1 MHFRGTLYRA
11 LNPVW
16 ARTPLSGEGARRYGG
31 RFNRRGVAAI
41 YTSLSIQAAIRE
53 ANQVGDFQPLTL
65 VAYRA
70 DLDPVFDAT
79 DAAAMAS
86 RGWAADD
93 LAAGDW
99 RLQMR
104 ARGSAGTQDMA
115 ARLAADGHVGMRV
128 RSFAPGASAGGLNLV
143 LWRWGDHPPAQ
154 LTLIDDEGR
163 LNQPPV

>member
-1 MHFRGTLYRA
+1 MRFRGTLYRA

-16 ARTPLSGEGARRYGG
+16 ARTPLSGEGARRFGG

-53 ANQVGDFQPLTL
+53 ANQAGDFQPLTL

-79 DAAAMAS
+79 DPDAVAAW
-86 RGWAADD
+86 GWSIEE

-99 RLQMR
+99 RLRMR
-104 ARGSAGTQDMA
+104 SEGTAGTQELA
-115 ARLAADGHVGMRV
+115 ARLMAEGYVGMRV
-128 RSFAPGASAGGLNLV
+128 RSFAPGASAADLNLV
-143 LWRWGDHPPAQ
+143 LWRWGDKPPAQ

-163 LNQPPV
+163 LGQPPH